1 MSLKCLLR
9 GKWVL
14 MVLKCLRVLFAIL
27 KFLLQSS
34 LLWPRDHPPSESIW
48 IFRETKYSTRTS
60 YNLALQFMSLVEWW
74 RTCCV
79 YLEGTQS
86 ECFSNS
92 SLMVWGKE
100 FMSQMWKDTYE
111 YLRKTHD
118 RRQRTEGQV
127 PLTLQ
132 HIEGKTLSLWV
143 LIKMRARVSYL
154 IMRTQEDESWTL
166 LHYLISPLNEQIFIF
181 RASRKED
188 WNPDIKYFLM

>member
-1 MSLKCLLR
+1 MSLKCLQR
-9 GKWVL
+9 GKCLL
-14 MVLKCLRVLFAIL
+14 MVLKCLRVLYATL

-34 LLWPRDHPPSESIW
+34 RLWPRDRPPSESIW

-60 YNLALQFMSLVEWW
+60 YNLTLQFMSLVEWR

-79 YLEGTQS
+79 YLEGTQC

-100 FMSQMWKDTYE
+100 FMSQMWIDTYE
-111 YLRKTHD
+111 NLRKTHG

-143 LIKMRARVSYL
+143 LMKMRARVSYL
-154 IMRTQEDESWTL
+154 IMRTREDESWTL
-166 LHYLISPLNEQIFIF
+166 LHNLISPLNEQIFIF
-181 RASRKED
+181 RASSKPKGRLE
-188 WNPDIKYFLM
+188 PRY